1 MGIEEVKKLEL
12 KKYDDGIKPESWLLS
27 PKAVRTFI
35 LGSNKPLVYR
45 NKEVKITKKFFGFGD
60 QNEGS
65 QGLKI
70 LGFIIAIIGG
80 LILFFVR

>member
-1 MGIEEVKKLEL
+1 MLKPPVEVLYKEELAAL

-45 NKEVKITKKFFGFGD
+45 NKEVKITKKSKIYHIC
-60 QNEGS
+60 S
-65 QGLKI
+65 QI
-70 LGFIIAIIGG
+70 QTNACH
-80 LILFFVR
+80 